1 MLAKTSHILLSSS
14 PCFLS
19 CCTYFTCNHFLLF
32 FSNFY
37 PLDEKIPYV
46 KVEGLIKKISFCFLQ
61 FQTFLF
67 ALPISNNMPDASL
80 EPKLYLFHCLKSMSL
95 TVWQHFC
102 LFQNVFVSWLS
113 LSLRFNCHLVCC
125 ACPACLTSFDSTN
138 IYSIL
143 YSKALK
149 RFNFLMVTLCV

>member
-1 MLAKTSHILLSSS
+1 MVSRYQQHVTAWLTRDNM
-14 PCFLS
+14 
-19 CCTYFTCNHFLLF
+19 TYPGHTYQPQKYLIKK
-32 FSNFY
+32 S
-37 PLDEKIPYV
+37 KV

-143 YSKALK
+143 YSKALIK
-149 RFNFLMVTLCV
+149 E